1 MEELREILENL
12 HPGVDYDTCETLID
26 EHILGSFDV
35 INLVSDLEDAF
46 DVEFSP
52 VDIIPANFN
61 SMKAIWATIQRLEDG
76 E

>member
-1 MEELREILENL
+1 MEKLKNILETM
-12 HPGVDYDTCETLID
+12 HPGVDYDTCTTLID
-26 EHILGSFDV
+26 GHILGSFDV

-52 VDIIPANFN
+52 VDIVPENFN
-61 SMKAIWATIQRLEDG
+61 SMQALWQTILRLQDG

>member
-1 MEELREILENL
+1 MEEVREILERL
-12 HPGVDYDTCETLID
+12 HPGVDYDTCRTLID
-26 EHILGSFDV
+26 DHILGSFDV

-52 VDIIPANFN
+52 MDIIPANFN
-61 SMKAIWATIQRLEDG
+61 SLEAIWKTIQRLEDG

>member
-1 MEELREILENL
+1 M
-12 HPGVDYDTCETLID
+12 DYDTCTTLID
-26 EHILGSFDV
+26 DHILGSFDV

-52 VDIIPANFN
+52 VDIVPENFN
-61 SMKAIWATIQRLEDG
+61 SMQSLWQTILRLQDG

>member
-1 MEELREILENL
+1 MEELKNILEMM
-12 HPGVDYDTCETLID
+12 HPGVDYDTCTTLID
-26 EHILGSFDV
+26 DHIFGSFDV

-52 VDIIPANFN
+52 VDIVPENFN
-61 SMKAIWATIQRLEDG
+61 SMQTLWQTILRLQDG

>member
-1 MEELREILENL
+1 MEKLKSILDAM
-12 HPGVDYDTCETLID
+12 HPGVDYDTCTTLID
-26 EHILGSFDV
+26 DHILGSFDV

-52 VDIIPANFN
+52 VDIVPENFN
-61 SMKAIWATIQRLEDG
+61 SMQSLWQTILRLQDG